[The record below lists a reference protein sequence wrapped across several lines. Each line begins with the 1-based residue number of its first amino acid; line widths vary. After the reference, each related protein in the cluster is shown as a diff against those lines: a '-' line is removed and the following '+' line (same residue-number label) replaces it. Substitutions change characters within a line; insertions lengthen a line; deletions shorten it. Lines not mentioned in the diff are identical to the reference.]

1 MDVPIDG
8 NNSSASNTLEG
19 FVFAALSHPYNSKPL
34 LRSLRADFYLQ
45 VHESTREKTSRVPL
59 IGPLCTHAETR
70 GILRSQSL
78 ADLSQSP

>member
-1 MDVPIDG
+1 MDVPIYG
-8 NNSSASNTLEG
+8 NKFSASNTLEG
-19 FVFAALSHPYNSKPL
+19 FVFVALSHPYNSKPL
-34 LRSLRADFYLQ
+34 LRSLRAFYLQ
-45 VHESTREKTSRVPL
+45 VHESTREETSRVIL